1 MNRGNVRVDLKDIYI
16 SVDIES
22 SGPIPGAYSLLS
34 IGACV
39 VGNSGE
45 EFYVEIQPVNEAY
58 VPEAIE
64 VAGKSMKEFALSGHP
79 PESAMSSFRD
89 WLGMISSEGSAVFVG
104 FNAAFDWSFINWYF
118 HTYVGE
124 NPFGIGGIDI
134 KSFYM
139 GMSGCS
145 WEDTRSSHI
154 PAKFKGRSP
163 HTHNALD
170 DAKEQAEMFQLML
183 RASSDLKSAH
193 NRVEQ

>member
-1 MNRGNVRVDLKDIYI
+1 MKETYI
-16 SVDIES
+16 SVDVES

-39 VGNSGE
+39 VGNTDE
-45 EFYVEIQPVNEAY
+45 EFYAEVQPINDAY

-64 VAGKSMKEFALSGHP
+64 VAGKSIKEFARSGQT
-79 PESAMSSFRD
+79 PENAMKDFRD
-89 WLGMISSEGSAVFVG
+89 WLARVSGESSSVFVG
-104 FNAAFDWSFINWYF
+104 FNAPFDWSFINWYF

-139 GMSGCS
+139 GLSGCF
-145 WEDTRSSHI
+145 WEDTKSSRI
-154 PAKFKGRSP
+154 PAKFKGNSP

-170 DAKEQAEMFQLML
+170 DAKEQAEIFERML
-183 RASSDLKSAH
+183 RVSRAVPNNQNSAT
-193 NRVEQ
+193 

>member
-1 MNRGNVRVDLKDIYI
+1 MKETYV
-16 SVDIES
+16 SVDVEA

-39 VGNSGE
+39 VGNTGE
-45 EFYVEIQPVNEAY
+45 TFYAEIQPINDAY

-64 VAGKSMKEFALSGHP
+64 VAGKSMEEFALSGQT
-79 PESAMSSFRD
+79 PESVMKSFRS
-89 WLGMISSEGSAVFVG
+89 WLTTVSDEASPVFVG

-118 HTYVGE
+118 HTYLGE
-124 NPFGIGGIDI
+124 NPFGVGGIDI

-154 PAKFKGRSP
+154 PDKFKGRSP

-170 DAKEQAEMFQLML
+170 DAKEQAEMFELML
-183 RASSDLKSAH
+183 KAVSPAK
-193 NRVEQ
+193 QI

>member
-1 MNRGNVRVDLKDIYI
+1 MKETYI
-16 SVDIES
+16 SVDVES

-39 VGNSGE
+39 VGNTGE
-45 EFYVEIQPVNEAY
+45 AFYAEIQPINDAY

-64 VAGKSMKEFALSGHP
+64 VAGKSMEELALSGQT
-79 PESAMSSFRD
+79 PESAMKSFRN
-89 WLGMISSEGSAVFVG
+89 WLATVSYDVSPVFVG

-118 HTYVGE
+118 HTYLGE

-139 GMSGCS
+139 GMCGCS

-154 PAKFKGRSP
+154 SATFKGPSH

-170 DAKEQAEMFQLML
+170 DAKEQAEMFELML
-183 RASSDLKSAH
+183 KAVSVTK
-193 NRVEQ
+193 QI

>member
-1 MNRGNVRVDLKDIYI
+1 MRVDLKDIYI
-16 SVDIES
+16 SVDVES
-22 SGPIPGAYSLLS
+22 SGPIPGDYSLLS

-39 VGNSGE
+39 VGNSAE
-45 EFYVEIQPVNEAY
+45 EFYVEIQPINEAY

-64 VAGKSMKEFALSGHP
+64 VAGKSMREFALSGQT

-89 WLGMISSEGSAVFVG
+89 WLELIGGDGSVVFVG

-139 GMSGCS
+139 GMSGCL

-154 PAKFKGRSP
+154 PAKFKGRLP

-183 RASSDLKSAH
+183 RASSDLKSTH
-193 NRVEQ
+193 SPVEQ

>member
-1 MNRGNVRVDLKDIYI
+1 MKEIYV
-16 SVDIES
+16 SVDVES
-22 SGPIPGAYSLLS
+22 SGPTPGAYSLLS

-39 VGNSGE
+39 VGDTGE
-45 EFYVEIQPVNEAY
+45 EFYVEIKPINDAY

-64 VAGKSMKEFALSGHP
+64 VAGKSMEEFALSGQTA
-79 PESAMSSFRD
+79 EDAMISFRN
-89 WLGMISSEGSAVFVG
+89 WVVLVAGNASPIFVG

-118 HTYVGE
+118 HTYIGE

-134 KSFYM
+134 KAFYM

-154 PAKFKGRSP
+154 PAKFKGGSP

-170 DAKEQAEMFQLML
+170 DAKEQAEMFERML
-183 RASSDLKSAH
+183 SASIDVKSIS
-193 NRVEQ
+193 NPVVQ